1 LKKHGD
7 ANHGMI
13 GKKIDEQINKLMKKI
28 VEKQSTKKRLNG

>member
-13 GKKIDEQINKLMKKI
+13 GNFFEEEVNNLMKKK
-28 VEKQSTKKRLNG
+28 VEKQPTKKRLNG